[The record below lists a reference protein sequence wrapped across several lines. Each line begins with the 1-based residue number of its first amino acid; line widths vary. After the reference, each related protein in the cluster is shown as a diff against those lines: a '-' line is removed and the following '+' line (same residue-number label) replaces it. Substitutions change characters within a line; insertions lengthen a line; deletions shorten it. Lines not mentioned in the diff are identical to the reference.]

1 MLSEL
6 IEKLILATLLSI
18 CLVFPVYKFI
28 FILSARKY
36 SEEDYKI
43 NKKKLKKRSLIYST
57 LITITFSFI
66 YSIQVF

>member
-6 IEKLILATLLSI
+6 IEKLILAAFLSI
-18 CLVFPVYKFI
+18 CLLFPVYKFI

-36 SEEDYKI
+36 SLKDYEI
-43 NKKKLKKRSLIYST
+43 NKKKLQKKSFIYST